1 MIPPAI
7 FVLTGA
13 GLSAES
19 GLGTFR
25 DTDGIWQKF
34 RLEDYATPEAFARDP
49 LKVQGFYNARRAGL
63 MHAAPHAA
71 HQALA
76 ALQLAFA
83 RKGAAVTLCTQN
95 IDDLLEQAGAEEVI
109 HMHGELKMAWCL
121 ACDAKSAWDEDIAL
135 DSPCP
140 VCGEKGRLRPD
151 VVWFGEMPYHMDLIY
166 ERMADAELFVAIGT
180 SGSVYPAAGF
190 VNAARA
196 AGIPCM
202 EINLDPSDNAE
213 LFHRSR
219 YGKASETVPAWTAEM
234 IALL

>member
-34 RLEDYATPEAFARDP
+34 KVEDYATPEAFARDP

-63 MHAAPHAA
+63 RASAPNVAHA
-71 HQALA
+71 ALA
-76 ALQLAFA
+76 AMQQAWA
-83 RKGAAVTLCTQN
+83 RNGGRVTLCTQN

-109 HMHGELKMAWCL
+109 HMHGELKMAWCT
-121 ACDAKSAWDEDIAL
+121 ACGERSPWIEDIT
-135 DSPCP
+135 PECQCP
-140 VCGEKGRLRPD
+140 VCEAVGELRPD
-151 VVWFGEMPYHMDLIY
+151 VVWFGEMPYHMDMIY
-166 ERMADAELFVAIGT
+166 ERLAEAELFVAIGT
-180 SGSVYPAAGF
+180 SGAVYPAAGF
-190 VNAARA
+190 VNAASA
-196 AGIPCM
+196 AGIPSM
-202 EINLDPSDNAE
+202 ELNLDPSDNAQA
-213 LFHRSR
+213 FQRSR
-219 YGKASETVPAWTAEM
+219 YGKATETVPAWTAEM